1 MTTRASESICLRRIA
16 TRDSPSRA
24 AGDSSRTGASHQAV
38 PSGSGARRGERN
50 GEDRESGRGRW
61 RGKGQTHGVLHGG
74 PPSLHGGEAVA
85 DAGALAV
92 RGLLFCLGRAESMLH
107 LSFGCFVEERAA
119 LLDIQSSL
127 IRAHSLVALDSWGRM
142 LEYLDL
148 SYNHPC
154 LLSLE
159 GLVGLSKLRY
169 LDLSDTTRGGGFPE
183 FIERVAS
190 LEVLALNYNKMN
202 EIPPA
207 AVVKNL
213 RNLRQ
218 LNMSWNSFDGNLPE
232 SLFSLPCLKIP
243 DLSGNNFGGKIPISS
258 SLGPIA
264 LEVLDLSIN
273 FINGTISVTVLKNIR
288 NLNLRGNQF
297 SGSLPVSLFTL
308 PHLKFLDLS
317 FNNLEGRFP
326 INLTSEPV
334 PLEVL
339 KLDSN
344 YMSGALPSERDLSSN
359 LFRGPISIT
368 PSSNL
373 SLSLKSLRFYQNN
386 LTGRIYF
393 IWLGNLRKLEE
404 IDLSGNANLAVDV
417 NIPGWTPPFQLK
429 HLVLSGC
436 DFEKNIIEEPHFLRT
451 QSHLESIDIHMNHAT
466 GQLPANIGSLFPRL
480 SILDVSSNNIVGHI
494 PTSLCEIRHMSIL
507 HLSNNKLS
515 GEVPACV
522 FTNYSLLLTL
532 KLSNN
537 KLGGQLFGGVNSMY
551 NNIKE
556 LYLDNNKFG
565 GTIPQNLSGES
576 LMFMDLHDNKLS
588 GKLGIVSRIT
598 QGNMCAAP
606 DPVAHEDV
614 GETLSDPALYAVTT
628 ASFVL
633 GFWAIVGFSFCH
645 PYGRS
650 VMLKL

>member
-1 MTTRASESICLRRIA
+1 
-16 TRDSPSRA
+16 
-24 AGDSSRTGASHQAV
+24 
-38 PSGSGARRGERN
+38 
-50 GEDRESGRGRW
+50 
-61 RGKGQTHGVLHGG
+61 
-74 PPSLHGGEAVA
+74 
-85 DAGALAV
+85 
-92 RGLLFCLGRAESMLH
+92 
-107 LSFGCFVEERAA
+107 
-119 LLDIQSSL
+119 
-127 IRAHSLVALDSWGRM
+127 
-142 LEYLDL
+142 
-148 SYNHPC
+148 
-154 LLSLE
+154 
-159 GLVGLSKLRY
+159 
-169 LDLSDTTRGGGFPE
+169 
-183 FIERVAS
+183 
-190 LEVLALNYNKMN
+190 MN

-243 DLSGNNFGGKIPISS
+243 DLSGNNFGGQIPISS

-273 FINGTISVTVLKNIR
+273 FINGTIPVTVLKNIR

-344 YMSGALPSERDLSSN
+344 YMSGALPSERAFQNLQNLRELFLSFNQFSGNIPTFLFSLPHIERLDLSSN
-359 LFRGPISIT
+359 LFRGPISIN

-373 SLSLKSLRFYQNN
+373 SSSLKSLRFYQNN
-386 LTGRIYF
+386 LTGRISF

-404 IDLSGNANLAVDV
+404 IDLLGNANLAVDV

-451 QSHLESIDIHMNHAT
+451 QSHLEVLDLSNNNLSGSMPNWLFTEEATLRELRLGNNSLTGSIDPIWHTQPFLQSIDIHMNHAT

-576 LMFMDLHDNKLS
+576 LMFMDLHDNELS
-588 GKLGIVSRIT
+588 GKLGTVSRIT

-614 GETLSDPALYAVTT
+614 GETLSDPTLYAVTV

-650 VMLKL
+650 VMLKLQFTPKKNS